1 MKSTVVIKSNKSGMT
16 VILAPEVPFEQLLRD
31 IAVKFEDST
40 RFWGAVQMTLT
51 LAGRPLTPEQE
62 FQIANVI
69 MDHSQIEIVC
79 LVDLDSN
86 RTKRCEKALNEK
98 LMELSAQT
106 GKFYKGDLHRGDNLD
121 SEASIVVI
129 GDVNHGA
136 RITAK
141 GNIIV
146 LGELKGSVYAGC
158 NGNADAVVVALDMA
172 PIQIRIGNFSSRIG
186 EKNKRL
192 GKGPMLAVV
201 EDGAI
206 CTRSLKKSF
215 LHLLNFH

>member
-1 MKSTVVIKSNKSGMT
+1 MRSTIMIKGNKSGMT
-16 VILAPEVPFEQLLRD
+16 IYLDPNAPFAQILADLEK
-31 IAVKFEDST
+31 KFRESAK
-40 RFWGAVQMTLT
+40 FWGAVQMA
-51 LAGRPLTPEQE
+51 LALEGRSLTPEEE
-62 FQIANVI
+62 FQVANAI
-69 MDHSQIEIVC
+69 MDSSQVEILC
-79 LVDLDSN
+79 LIDQN
-86 RTKRCEKALNEK
+86 GEQIRRCEHALNEK

-206 CTRSLKKSF
+206 CIRSLKKSF